1 MHQVL
6 ITGAT
11 GFVGSALAANLL
23 ARGVK
28 VIALSR
34 NDPDSIRTINA
45 VLTAAHGCQLDVSGA
60 VENHLTVIDT
70 DFSALENILT
80 ATDLSGVT
88 EVWHVAAEM
97 SYSPHKLESAINTNV
112 GNTARLYQTVQQQAP
127 KCRRFYYVSTA
138 YVAGMAG
145 GEVKEE
151 LHPFSQMVNT
161 YQTTKWSAEH
171 SLHLLSRRNRLPIT
185 IFRPSVVVG
194 HRHTHWVHRNGFG
207 FYMFQ
212 DAMLAVAGAGNCD
225 LAVDLLPE
233 PRLDLVSVDQLC
245 ADACSLTLRSAD
257 SGEFEVF
264 HCSGGVAVPAEQMVQ
279 IWADV
284 AGVKAHL
291 GNPSTSIE
299 QKFDRAVRLNQRFM
313 RIEWHFDR
321 SRLDAVTGRTEPVKP
336 LSAQEVWALCA
347 WYAEKPTATQTSA
360 AEKAETAEVI

>member
-11 GFVGSALAANLL
+11 GFVGSALAANFL

-34 NDPDSIRTINA
+34 NDPDSMRTINA

-60 VENHLTVIDT
+60 VESHLQIINT
-70 DFSALENILT
+70 DFSKLETTLAT
-80 ATDLSGVT
+80 TDLLGVT

-97 SYSPHKLESAINTNV
+97 SYSPHKLETAINTNV
-112 GNTARLYQTVQQQAP
+112 GNSARLYETVQQLAP
-127 KCRRFYYVSTA
+127 NCRRFYYVSTA

-145 GEVKEE
+145 GRVKEE

-161 YQTTKWSAEH
+161 YQTTKWCAEQ
-171 SLHLLSRRNRLPIT
+171 SLHLLALRNRLPVT

-212 DAMLAVAGAGNCD
+212 DAMLAVANAGKCD

-245 ADACSLTLRSAD
+245 ADACSLTLRNEDA
-257 SGEFEVF
+257 GEFEVF
-264 HCSGGVAVPAEQMVQ
+264 HCAGGVEVPAEKLVE
-279 IWADV
+279 IWASV
-284 AGVKAHL
+284 AGIRAHL
-291 GNPSTSIE
+291 GSPTTSIE
-299 QKFDRAVRLNQRFM
+299 QKFDRAVRLNQRFV
-313 RIEWHFDR
+313 RIEWRFDR
-321 SRLDAVTGRTEPVKP
+321 SRLDAATGRKDPVKP
-336 LSAQEVWALCA
+336 LREEEVRALCS
-347 WYAEKPTATQTSA
+347 WYADKPSTTEVS
-360 AEKAETAEVI
+360 KVPETAVAQVG